1 MRYKPYPKYKD
12 SGVEWLGDVPEGWE
26 VRRLASIGNFSK
38 GGGFS
43 KKDLV
48 DKGLSAILYGDIYT
62 RYNIQ
67 IKSISRYISEET
79 AKNVVK
85 IQKNDL
91 LFTGSGETVEDIGKS
106 VTYLDSEKIYAGG
119 DVIIFRQTIADS
131 LFLSYALSSNSSII
145 QKSLIAKGQII
156 VHIYASGL
164 RNILITFPP
173 LKEQTQIATYLTQK
187 TKKIDTLIEKQQS
200 LIKLLKEKRQALV
213 DKALNEDDIKS
224 IRIDKVINKIYRP
237 VYRDKNKTYT
247 TLGLYNRGRG
257 LFHREPKVEDELGES
272 DFYWVEDG
280 DLILSGQFAWEGAI
294 ALAKKDENITI
305 VSHRFPIV
313 RGKKNILNTE
323 YLWAF
328 FTTQLGNFILNEHSV
343 GSAGRNRPLNM
354 NTLVKEKI
362 PLPSMEAQMKVAKV
376 VQIEQLLHVKI
387 NKEIALLKER
397 RVALVSAVVGG
408 KVDVREWEV
417 N

>member
-12 SGVEWLGDVPEGWE
+12 SGVEWLGDVPENWKQSYLKHVSNINMGQSPSSKNYNVE
-26 VRRLASIGNFSK
+26 GLGIEFLQGNADF
-38 GGGFS
+38 GIINPTARTFTTEI
-43 KKDLV
+43 KKV
-48 DKGLSAILYGDIYT
+48 ANINDI
-62 RYNIQ
+62 
-67 IKSISRYISEET
+67 
-79 AKNVVK
+79 
-85 IQKNDL
+85 
-91 LFTGSGETVEDIGKS
+91 LFTVRAPVGAMNIANKKYAIGRGLCAISSNEKSKNSFLWWLMPVVTIELNMVATGSTYES
-106 VTYLDSEKIYAGG
+106 VTIEQVNNLQLE
-119 DVIIFRQTIADS
+119 
-131 LFLSYALSSNSSII
+131 L
-145 QKSLIAKGQII
+145 
-156 VHIYASGL
+156 
-164 RNILITFPP
+164 PP

-187 TKKIDTLIEKQQS
+187 TKKIDTLIEKQQT